1 MKVLTK
7 SNLKTQHGSE
17 TPRTPTHPPGIR
29 VPPYAEALPRDTYIR
44 ILGVR
49 AFLKKPAY
57 RRVIGTFPIPFSFP
71 HETPVLSLETVRN
84 KTVRFTTLFESVQN
98 SPKQKLSLYNTI
110 PTLDCANKPLK
121 TQSEHNVPDMLYWCV
136 LSCQIV
142 VICYCFV
149 FRTLCLVPRKVFS
162 VLVPVCSLVCGKNKQ
177 EM

>member
-1 MKVLTK
+1 MLGECA
-7 SNLKTQHGSE
+7 LKDQHGGE
-17 TPRTPTHPPGIR
+17 LRQHFRTLS
-29 VPPYAEALPRDTYIR
+29 V
-44 ILGVR
+44 
-49 AFLKKPAY
+49 FLMKS
-57 RRVIGTFPIPFSFP
+57 RF
-71 HETPVLSLETVRN
+71 LSLETVRN

-136 LSCQIV
+136 LSGQIV